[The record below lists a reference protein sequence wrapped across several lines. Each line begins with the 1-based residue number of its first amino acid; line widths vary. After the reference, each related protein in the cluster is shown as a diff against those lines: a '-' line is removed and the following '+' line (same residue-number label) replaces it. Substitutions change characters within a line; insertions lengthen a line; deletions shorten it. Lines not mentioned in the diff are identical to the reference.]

1 MSKVITKQNAQAF
14 KAGMNSTTGAKVW
27 NELFASDKKKQ
38 QDKEQ
43 EAKRKIEQQKLAMTR
58 F

>member
-1 MSKVITKQNAQAF
+1 MSKISKQNADAF
-14 KAGMNSTTGAKVW
+14 RAGMNSTTGAKVW
-27 NELFASDKKKQ
+27 NRLFESEKEKQ